1 MTPHSTEPTN
11 TERWRTFARR
21 FRAVNTM
28 VACKRLPAEFEPE
41 DLEKL
46 IEWPQLADSWRGIL
60 QFLLHLQNP
69 HHYHFNLGEIRR
81 WDCHHLP
88 VFIAW
93 VNGEAGNSHPCRY
106 F

>member
-1 MTPHSTEPTN
+1 MLMTEDASSES
-11 TERWRTFARR
+11 WRAFARQ

-28 VACKRLPAEFEPE
+28 VACKRLPEAFEPE

-46 IEWPQLADSWRGIL
+46 IEWSQLADSWRGIL
-60 QFLLHLQNP
+60 RFLLHLYSP

-81 WDCHHLP
+81 WDRHHLP
-88 VFIAW
+88 VFTAW
-93 VNGEAGNSHPCRY
+93 ATGEACDGHPCRY